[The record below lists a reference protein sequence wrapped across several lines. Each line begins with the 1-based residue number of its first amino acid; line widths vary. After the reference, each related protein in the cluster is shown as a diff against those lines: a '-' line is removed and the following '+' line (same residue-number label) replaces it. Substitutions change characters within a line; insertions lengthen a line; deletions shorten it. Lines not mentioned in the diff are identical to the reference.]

1 MDGESE
7 QMSVRRAVSAQAH
20 HHGVLGRETHGGA
33 LGRAR
38 DGRPSGV
45 RWWTRRTTQAA
56 AMIAL
61 MVVALVVGPSL
72 GVLPSLSE
80 RVDGVSRITNVV
92 HDSDT
97 PVHKR

>member
-1 MDGESE
+1 
-7 QMSVRRAVSAQAH
+7 
-20 HHGVLGRETHGGA
+20 
-33 LGRAR
+33 
-38 DGRPSGV
+38 
-45 RWWTRRTTQAA
+45 
-56 AMIAL
+56 MIAL

-92 HDSDT
+92 HDSDA